1 MRNVRSWIAIVV
13 AVIGLTVSTQA
24 TAAPFSYY
32 DMVSKMTNIESRN
45 TFAKSMMKSYSNG
58 LKTLKPLA
66 EKYGHYSWAAGLL
79 ETVNHYESE
88 IQKFAEL
95 IGESLDV
102 KATVINTTYKYNQHE
117 VVTETPEVVSR
128 ASAEDEV
135 TEDYTVNVYEDV
147 VITYTKTV
155 TTKTYKGTFTT
166 QHWSDGANTTEV
178 TTELV
183 STVAEDVVRTE
194 TERKFVR
201 TYELER
207 PVEVVEVV
215 EEEPVVVEVVEE
227 EPVVVVEE
235 VVVVDVVDEPVIV
248 VSDGM
253 GIKTEGVLTAEE
265 YLAMSDVSL
274 GATQTYI
281 DAVHNVND
289 GVGIDYITRKNGMYN
304 YGTNLEAIGAPQ
316 AWAKGWTGKGSVLA
330 ILDTGIDLDHPEFA
344 DKIIDSE
351 CFIDMCTDQRLI
363 DKGTNETIDDKNKY
377 SHGTHVAGIA
387 AANLDGEG
395 TTGVAPDAKLLIGKV
410 AWDNGYYQFNA
421 LGKGIEWAVNNGADA
436 INVSGNYNVDLTY
449 KRSIQSAG
457 DGVFYSTDSRYD
469 GVYALEGYSGLAVDD
484 DFMLPQLTDA
494 MSGNEA
500 VLVFAAGN
508 QRMDVPT
515 YPAHYAVAENED
527 GELLLGGKAI
537 VVGSWNL
544 KSGSMSSSS
553 NRAGTMC
560 YGTNGECV
568 SDRRI
573 SDYYILAPGDKVAS
587 TSADGEYRTLGG
599 TSMAAPAVTGAVGIV
614 HQMWPYMK
622 GENIVKLLLN
632 TADKDIW
639 GYDVNTHGQGLL
651 DLDEA
656 TNPQGVVGIPTSG
669 RIDGAR
675 SSLNSGAFALSGG
688 VHISSI
694 SSTMVVDDYDRNFYV
709 DGNDMIAT
717 ADTRSADPTQAADMG
732 FAPDYY
738 FGYGAGTV
746 IPMEAGA
753 LNINEDSVAIAT
765 TVDKFMFGAVTEG
778 NSFLGNVADN
788 PLMDVN
794 GATTFYAGYNLD
806 KALTDD
812 VTLFGNAMFGIT
824 KVNVGDS
831 MMTSASSLLSNS
843 ATLGIKRNVSN
854 GDFGFV
860 ASVPVAITQG
870 SATFNTAST
879 VSSTGDVDYLTSSS
893 DLSATQ
899 REVDLGV
906 FRNFQVT
913 DNMFVKAHAEARLN
927 YAGTNETVTT
937 AGLNLTWS
945 F

>member
-1 MRNVRSWIAIVV
+1 MRNVRSWIAIAV
-13 AVIGLTVSTQA
+13 AVIGISATAPA

-32 DMVSKMTNIESRN
+32 DMVSNIANVESRDN
-45 TFAKSMMKSYSNG
+45 FAKSMIRSYESG
-58 LKTLKPLA
+58 LKSLKPLA
-66 EKYGHYSWAAGLL
+66 EKYGHYSWAAGLV
-79 ETVNHYESE
+79 ETVNFYENE
-88 IQKFAEL
+88 IEKFTIL
-95 IGESLDV
+95 IGGALEQAV
-102 KATVINTTYKYNQHE
+102 TETHKTYKYTNYDQVE
-117 VVTETPEVVSR
+117 ESPEVATRS
-128 ASAEDEV
+128 STQDEV

-155 TTKTYKGTFTT
+155 TTKSYKGTYTT
-166 QHWSDGANTTEV
+166 THFSDDTSLTKV
-178 TTELV
+178 TTDLV
-183 STVAEDVVRTE
+183 STNVEEVTRTE
-194 TERKFVR
+194 TERNFVS

-215 EEEPVVVEVVEE
+215 EEPVVVE
-227 EPVVVVEE
+227 EE
-235 VVVVDVVDEPVIV
+235 VVVVDVVNEPVNV
-248 VSDGM
+248 VNDGI
-253 GIKTEGVLTAEE
+253 GIKTENVLTVEE
-265 YLAMSDVSL
+265 YLAMDDVSL
-274 GATQTYI
+274 GGTQTYI
-281 DAVHNVND
+281 DAVHSMNSRINV
-289 GVGIDYITRKNGMYN
+289 DYITRESGLYNNGN
-304 YGTNLEAIGAPQ
+304 NLESINAPE
-316 AWAKGWTGKGSVLA
+316 AWAKGWTGEGSVLA

-344 DKIIDSE
+344 DKIIASKWLTSICAD
-351 CFIDMCTDQRLI
+351 
-363 DKGTNETIDDKNKY
+363 GNETIDDKNKY

-387 AANLDGEG
+387 AANLDGVG
-395 TTGVAPDAKLLIGKV
+395 TTGVAPDAKLLIGKT
-410 AWDNGYYQFNA
+410 AWDNGYYEFSA
-421 LGKGIEWAVNNGADA
+421 LGNGIEWAVNNGADA
-436 INVSGNYNVDLTY
+436 INVSGNYNVDTTY

-484 DFMLPQLTDA
+484 NYMLPQLTDA

-500 VLVFAAGN
+500 VIVFAAGN
-508 QRMDVPT
+508 QRLDVPT
-515 YPAHYAVAENED
+515 FPAHYAVAENED

-537 VVGSWNL
+537 VVGSWDL
-544 KSGSMSSSS
+544 KTDKISNSS

-560 YGTNGECV
+560 YGTNGECS
-568 SDRRI
+568 SDTRI
-573 SDYYILAPGDKVAS
+573 SDWYILAPGRYVAS
-587 TSADGEYRTLGG
+587 TSANGEYRTNSG

-622 GENIVKLLLN
+622 GENIVQLLLN
-632 TADKDIW
+632 TADKDLRN
-639 GYDVNTHGQGLL
+639 YDENIHGQGML

-656 TNPQGVVGIPTSG
+656 TSPQGAIGIPTSG
-669 RIDGAR
+669 RIEGAT
-675 SSLNSGAFALSGG
+675 SNLDSGAFALSGG
-688 VHISSI
+688 AYISSI
-694 SSTMVVDDYDRNFYV
+694 SNTMVVDDYDRNFYV
-709 DGNDMIAT
+709 DGNDMIT
-717 ADTRSADPTQAADMG
+717 VADTRSADPTQAADMG

-738 FGYGAGTV
+738 FGYGNGQV
-746 IPMEAGA
+746 IPMEVGA

-806 KALTDD
+806 KALTED

-831 MMTSASSLLSNS
+831 MMTSASNLLSNS

-870 SATFNTAST
+870 SATFTSASS
-879 VSSTGDVDYLTSSS
+879 VSSTGDVDYLTSES

-906 FRNFQVT
+906 FRNFKVT

>member
-88 IQKFAEL
+88 IKKFAEL

-117 VVTETPEVVSR
+117 VVTETPEVASR
-128 ASAEDEV
+128 SSAEDEV
-135 TEDYTVNVYEDV
+135 TEDFTVNVYEDV
-147 VITYTKTV
+147 VVTYTKTI

-183 STVAEDVVRTE
+183 STVSKDVVRTE
-194 TERKFVR
+194 TERNFVR

-207 PVEVVEVV
+207 PVE
-215 EEEPVVVEVVEE
+215 VVEVVEE

-235 VVVVDVVDEPVIV
+235 VVVVDVVDEPVTV

-265 YLAMSDVSL
+265 YLAMEDVSL

-281 DAVHNVND
+281 DAVHNVNSNI
-289 GVGIDYITRKNGMYN
+289 GIDYITRKSGMYN
-304 YGTNLEAIGAPQ
+304 YGQNLEAIGAPE

-344 DKIIDSE
+344 DKIIASE
-351 CFIDMCTDQRLI
+351 CFTGMCAD
-363 DKGTNETIDDKNKY
+363 GYETVDDKNKY

-387 AANLDGEG
+387 AASLDGEG
-395 TTGVAPDAKLLIGKV
+395 TTGVAPDAKLLIGKT

-457 DGVFYSTDSRYD
+457 DGVFYSTDSRYN
-469 GVYALEGYSGLAVDD
+469 GVYAIEGYSHLAVDSD
-484 DFMLPQLTDA
+484 YMLPQITDA

-544 KSGSMSSSS
+544 KSGSMSGSS

-622 GENIVKLLLN
+622 GENIVQLLLN

-669 RIDGAR
+669 RIEGAR
-675 SSLNSGAFALSGG
+675 SSLDSGAFSLSGG

-709 DGNDMIAT
+709 DGNDMIAV

-753 LNINEDSVAIAT
+753 LNINDDSVAIAT

>member
-32 DMVSKMTNIESRN
+32 DMVSNITNIESRN

-58 LKTLKPLA
+58 IKTLKPLA
-66 EKYGHYSWAAGLL
+66 EKYGHYPWAATLV
-79 ETVNHYESE
+79 ETVKFYESE
-88 IQKFAEL
+88 IKKFADL

-102 KATVINTTYKYNQHE
+102 KATVIKTTYKYNQHE

-128 ASAEDEV
+128 SSTEV
-135 TEDYTVNVYEDV
+135 ETTEDYVVSVHEDIT
-147 VITYTKTV
+147 ITYTKTV

-178 TTELV
+178 STELV
-183 STVAEDVVRTE
+183 STVVEDVVRTE
-194 TERKFVR
+194 ADHKFVR

-207 PVEVVEVV
+207 PVE
-215 EEEPVVVEVVEE
+215 VVEVVEE

-274 GATQTYI
+274 SATQTYI
-281 DAVHNVND
+281 DAVHNVNSNIN
-289 GVGIDYITRKNGMYN
+289 VDYITRKSGMYN
-304 YGTNLEAIGAPQ
+304 YGKNLESINAPQ

-330 ILDTGIDLDHPEFA
+330 ILDTGIDLDHSEFA
-344 DKIIDSE
+344 DKIIASE
-351 CFIDMCTDQRLI
+351 CFTGMCKD
-363 DKGTNETIDDKNKY
+363 GYETVEDKNKY

-387 AANLDGEG
+387 AASLDGEG
-395 TTGVAPDAKLLIGKV
+395 TTGVAPDAKLLIGKT
-410 AWDNGYYQFNA
+410 AWDNGYYEFQA

-436 INVSGNYNVDLTY
+436 INVSGNYNIDTTY

-457 DGVFYSTDSRYD
+457 NGVFYSTDSRNN
-469 GVYALEGYSGLAVDD
+469 GAYAIEGYSGLALDD
-484 DFMLPQLTDA
+484 DFMLPQITDA

-500 VLVFAAGN
+500 VVVFAAGN
-508 QRMDVPT
+508 QRLDVPT
-515 YPAHYAVAENED
+515 FPAHYAVAENED

-537 VVGSWNL
+537 VVGSFNIL
-544 KSGSMSSSS
+544 SGKISRAS

-560 YGTNGECV
+560 YGTDGECV

-573 SDYYILAPGDKVAS
+573 SDYYILAPGDKIAS
-587 TSADGEYRTLGG
+587 TSADNEYRILSG

-622 GENIVKLLLN
+622 GENIVQLLLN
-632 TADKDIW
+632 TADKDLLD
-639 GYDVNTHGQGLL
+639 YNVNTHGQGLL

-669 RIDGAR
+669 RIEGAR
-675 SSLNSGAFALSGG
+675 SSLDSGAFSLSGG

-709 DGNDMIAT
+709 DGNDMIAV

-746 IPMEAGA
+746 IPMETGA

-765 TVDKFMFGAVTEG
+765 TVDQFMFGAVTEG

-806 KALTDD
+806 KALTED
-812 VTLFGNAMFGIT
+812 VTLFGNAMFGVT
-824 KVNVGDS
+824 RVNVGDS
-831 MMTSASSLLSNS
+831 MMTSASDLLSNS

-860 ASVPVAITQG
+860 ASVPVAITNG
-870 SATFNTAST
+870 TATFNTAST
-879 VSSTGDVDYLTSSS
+879 VSATGELDYLTSES
-893 DLSATQ
+893 DLSATK

-906 FRNFQVT
+906 FRNFTVT
-913 DNMFVKAHAEARLN
+913 DNVFVKAHAEARLN

>member
-24 TAAPFSYY
+24 IAAPFSYY
-32 DMVSKMTNIESRN
+32 DMVSNITNVEARN

-66 EKYGHYSWAAGLL
+66 EKYGHYSWAATLV
-79 ETVNHYESE
+79 ETVTFYENE

-128 ASAEDEV
+128 SSTEDEV
-135 TEDYTVNVYEDV
+135 TEDFTVNVYEDV

-155 TTKTYKGTFTT
+155 TTKIYKGTFTT

-178 TTELV
+178 STELV
-183 STVAEDVVRTE
+183 STVSEDVARTE

-207 PVEVVEVV
+207 P
-215 EEEPVVVEVVEE
+215 VEVVEE

-235 VVVVDVVDEPVIV
+235 VVVVDVVDEPVNV
-248 VSDGM
+248 VNDGM

-281 DAVHNVND
+281 DAVHNVNSN
-289 GVGIDYITRKNGMYN
+289 VGIDYITRKSGMYN
-304 YGTNLEAIGAPQ
+304 YGQNLEVIGAPE

-344 DKIIDSE
+344 DKIIATE
-351 CFIDMCTDQRLI
+351 CFTGMCAD
-363 DKGTNETIDDKNKY
+363 GYETIDDKNKY

-387 AANLDGEG
+387 AANLDGVG
-395 TTGVAPDAKLLIGKV
+395 TTGVAPDAKLLIGKT
-410 AWDNGYYQFNA
+410 AWDNGFYEFQA

-449 KRSIQSAG
+449 KRSIESAG
-457 DGVFYSTDSRYD
+457 DGVFYSTDSRYN
-469 GVYALEGYSGLAVDD
+469 GVYAIEGYSSLAVDSD
-484 DFMLPQLTDA
+484 YMLPQITDA

-500 VLVFAAGN
+500 VVVFASGN
-508 QRMDVPT
+508 QRLDVPT

-560 YGTNGECV
+560 YGENGACA

-573 SDYYILAPGDKVAS
+573 SDFYILAPGDKVAS
-587 TSADGEYRTLGG
+587 TSADGEYRTLSG
-599 TSMAAPAVTGAVGIV
+599 TSMAAPAVTGAVGVV

-669 RIDGAR
+669 RIEGAR

-688 VHISSI
+688 AHISSI

-709 DGNDMIAT
+709 DGNDMIAV

-746 IPMEAGA
+746 VPMEAGA
-753 LNINEDSVAIAT
+753 LNINDDSVAIAT

-788 PLMDVN
+788 PLMDIN

-806 KALTDD
+806 VAMTQD

-831 MMTSASSLLSNS
+831 MMTSASNLLSNS

>member
-32 DMVSKMTNIESRN
+32 DMVSNITNIESRN

-66 EKYGHYSWAAGLL
+66 EKYGHYSWAASLV
-79 ETVNHYESE
+79 ETVNFYENE
-88 IQKFAEL
+88 IKKFSDL

-102 KATVINTTYKYNQHE
+102 KATVINTTYKYNQHQT
-117 VVTETPEVVSR
+117 VTETPEVASR
-128 ASAEDEV
+128 SSTEDEV
-135 TEDYTVNVYEDV
+135 TEDFTVNVYEDV

-178 TTELV
+178 STELV
-183 STVAEDVVRTE
+183 STDVETVARTE
-194 TERKFVR
+194 TERNFVR

-215 EEEPVVVEVVEE
+215 E

-235 VVVVDVVDEPVIV
+235 VVVVDVVDEPVNV
-248 VSDGM
+248 VNDGM

-281 DAVHNVND
+281 DAVHNVNSN
-289 GVGIDYITRKNGMYN
+289 VGIDYITRKSGMYN
-304 YGTNLEAIGAPQ
+304 YGQNLEVIGAPE

-344 DKIIDSE
+344 DKIIATE
-351 CFIDMCTDQRLI
+351 CFTGMCAD
-363 DKGTNETIDDKNKY
+363 GYETIDDKNKY

-387 AANLDGEG
+387 AANLDGVG
-395 TTGVAPDAKLLIGKV
+395 TTGVAPDAKLLIGKT
-410 AWDNGYYQFNA
+410 AWDNGFYEFQA

-449 KRSIQSAG
+449 KRSIESAG
-457 DGVFYSTDSRYD
+457 DGVFYSTDSRYN
-469 GVYALEGYSGLAVDD
+469 GVYAIEGYSRLAVDSD
-484 DFMLPQLTDA
+484 YMLPQITDA

-500 VLVFAAGN
+500 VVVFASGN
-508 QRMDVPT
+508 QRLDVPT

-560 YGTNGECV
+560 YGENGACA

-573 SDYYILAPGDKVAS
+573 SDFYILAPGDKVAS
-587 TSADGEYRTLGG
+587 TSADGEYRTLSG
-599 TSMAAPAVTGAVGIV
+599 TSMAAPAVTGAVGVV

-622 GENIVKLLLN
+622 GENIVQLLLN

-675 SSLNSGAFALSGG
+675 SSLDSGAFALSGG

-746 IPMEAGA
+746 VPMEAGA
-753 LNINEDSVAIAT
+753 LNINDDSVAIAT

-806 KALTDD
+806 VAMTQD

-831 MMTSASSLLSNS
+831 MMTSASNLLSNS

-937 AGLNLTWS
+937 AGINLTWS

>member
-88 IQKFAEL
+88 IKKFAEL

-117 VVTETPEVVSR
+117 VVTETPEVASR
-128 ASAEDEV
+128 SSAEDEV
-135 TEDYTVNVYEDV
+135 TEDFTVNVYEDV
-147 VITYTKTV
+147 VVTYTKTI

-183 STVAEDVVRTE
+183 STVSKDVVRTE
-194 TERKFVR
+194 TERNFVR

-207 PVEVVEVV
+207 PVE
-215 EEEPVVVEVVEE
+215 VVEVVEE

-235 VVVVDVVDEPVIV
+235 VVVVDVVDEPVTV

-265 YLAMSDVSL
+265 YLAMEDVSL

-281 DAVHNVND
+281 DAVHNVNSNI
-289 GVGIDYITRKNGMYN
+289 GIDYITRKSGMYN
-304 YGTNLEAIGAPQ
+304 YGQNLEAIGAPE

-344 DKIIDSE
+344 DKIIASE
-351 CFIDMCTDQRLI
+351 CFTGMCAD
-363 DKGTNETIDDKNKY
+363 GYETVDDKNKY

-387 AANLDGEG
+387 AASLDGEG
-395 TTGVAPDAKLLIGKV
+395 TTGVAPDAKLLIGKT

-457 DGVFYSTDSRYD
+457 DGVFYSTDSRYN
-469 GVYALEGYSGLAVDD
+469 GVYAIEGYSHLAVDSD
-484 DFMLPQLTDA
+484 YMLPQITDA

-544 KSGSMSSSS
+544 KSGSMSGSS

-622 GENIVKLLLN
+622 GENIVQLLLN

-669 RIDGAR
+669 RIEGAR
-675 SSLNSGAFALSGG
+675 SSLDSGAFSLSGG

-709 DGNDMIAT
+709 DGNDMIAV

-765 TVDKFMFGAVTEG
+765 TVDQFMFGAVTEG

-806 KALTDD
+806 KALTED
-812 VTLFGNAMFGIT
+812 VTLFGNAMFGVT

-831 MMTSASSLLSNS
+831 MMTSASNLLSNS

-860 ASVPVAITQG
+860 ASVPVAITNG
-870 SATFNTAST
+870 TATFNTAST
-879 VSSTGDVDYLTSSS
+879 VSSTGELDYLTSSS
-893 DLSATQ
+893 DLSATK

-937 AGLNLTWS
+937 AGINLTWS

>member
-32 DMVSKMTNIESRN
+32 DMVSNITNIESRN

-66 EKYGHYSWAAGLL
+66 EKYGHYSWAASLV
-79 ETVNHYESE
+79 ETVNFYENE
-88 IQKFAEL
+88 IKKFSDL
-95 IGESLDV
+95 IGQSLDV
-102 KATVINTTYKYNQHE
+102 KATVINTTYKYNQHQT
-117 VVTETPEVVSR
+117 VTETPEVASR
-128 ASAEDEV
+128 SSTEDEV
-135 TEDYTVNVYEDV
+135 TEDFTVNVYEDV

-178 TTELV
+178 STELV
-183 STVAEDVVRTE
+183 STDVETVARTE
-194 TERKFVR
+194 TERNFVR
-201 TYELER
+201 TYEFER

-215 EEEPVVVEVVEE
+215 E

-235 VVVVDVVDEPVIV
+235 VVVVDVVDEPVNV
-248 VSDGM
+248 VNDGM

-281 DAVHNVND
+281 DAVHNVNSN
-289 GVGIDYITRKNGMYN
+289 VNLDYITRKSGMYN
-304 YGTNLEAIGAPQ
+304 YGQNLEVIGAPE

-344 DKIIDSE
+344 DKIIATE
-351 CFIDMCTDQRLI
+351 CFTGMCAD
-363 DKGTNETIDDKNKY
+363 GYETIDDKNKY

-387 AANLDGEG
+387 AANLDGVG
-395 TTGVAPDAKLLIGKV
+395 TTGVAPDAKLLIGKT
-410 AWDNGYYQFNA
+410 AWDNGFYEFQA

-449 KRSIQSAG
+449 KRSIESAG
-457 DGVFYSTDSRYD
+457 DGVFYSTDSRYN
-469 GVYALEGYSGLAVDD
+469 GVYAIEGYSRLAVDSD
-484 DFMLPQLTDA
+484 YMLPQITDA

-500 VLVFAAGN
+500 VVVFASGN
-508 QRMDVPT
+508 QRLDVPT

-560 YGTNGECV
+560 YGENGACA

-573 SDYYILAPGDKVAS
+573 SDFYILAPGDKVAS
-587 TSADGEYRTLGG
+587 TSADGEYRTLSG
-599 TSMAAPAVTGAVGIV
+599 TSMAAPAVTGAVGVV

-622 GENIVKLLLN
+622 GENIVQLLLN

-675 SSLNSGAFALSGG
+675 SSLDSGAFALSGG

-746 IPMEAGA
+746 VPMEAGA
-753 LNINEDSVAIAT
+753 LNINDDSVAIAT

-788 PLMDVN
+788 PLMDIN

-806 KALTDD
+806 VAMTQD

-831 MMTSASSLLSNS
+831 MMTSASNLLSNS

>member
-1 MRNVRSWIAIVV
+1 MNTVRKAIVTV
-13 AVIGLTVSTQA
+13 IAVISLSFVALPTY
-24 TAAPFSYY
+24 AAPFSYY
-32 DMVSKMTNIESRN
+32 DMVSNITNIESRN

-66 EKYGHYSWAAGLL
+66 EKYSQYSWAATLV
-79 ETVNHYESE
+79 ETVTFYENE
-88 IQKFAEL
+88 IKKFADL

-128 ASAEDEV
+128 SSTEV
-135 TEDYTVNVYEDV
+135 ETTEDYVVSVHEDIT
-147 VITYTKTV
+147 ITYTKTV

-178 TTELV
+178 STELV
-183 STVAEDVVRTE
+183 STVVEDVVRTE
-194 TERKFVR
+194 ADHKFVR

-207 PVEVVEVV
+207 PVE
-215 EEEPVVVEVVEE
+215 VVEVVEE

-274 GATQTYI
+274 SATQTYI
-281 DAVHNVND
+281 DAVHNVNSNIN
-289 GVGIDYITRKNGMYN
+289 VDYITRKSGMYN
-304 YGTNLEAIGAPQ
+304 YGKNLESINAPQ
-316 AWAKGWTGKGSVLA
+316 AWAKGWTGEGSVLA
-330 ILDTGIDLDHPEFA
+330 ILDTGIDLDHSEFA
-344 DKIIDSE
+344 DKIIASE
-351 CFIDMCTDQRLI
+351 CFTGMCKD
-363 DKGTNETIDDKNKY
+363 GYETVEDKNKY

-387 AANLDGEG
+387 AASLDGEG
-395 TTGVAPDAKLLIGKV
+395 TTGVAPDAKLLIGKT
-410 AWDNGYYQFNA
+410 AWDNGYYEFQA

-436 INVSGNYNVDLTY
+436 INVSGNYNIDTTY

-457 DGVFYSTDSRYD
+457 NGIFYSTDSRNN
-469 GVYALEGYSGLAVDD
+469 GAYAIEGYSGLALDD
-484 DFMLPQLTDA
+484 DFMLPQITDA

-500 VLVFAAGN
+500 VVVFAAGN
-508 QRMDVPT
+508 QRLDVPT
-515 YPAHYAVAENED
+515 FPAHYAVAENED

-537 VVGSWNL
+537 VVGSFNIL
-544 KSGSMSSSS
+544 SGKISRAS

-560 YGTNGECV
+560 YGTDGECV

-573 SDYYILAPGDKVAS
+573 SDYYILAPGDKIAS
-587 TSADGEYRTLGG
+587 TSADNEYRILSG

-622 GENIVKLLLN
+622 GENIVQLLLN
-632 TADKDIW
+632 TADKDLLD
-639 GYDVNTHGQGLL
+639 YNVNTHGQGLL

-669 RIDGAR
+669 RIEGAR
-675 SSLNSGAFALSGG
+675 SSLDSGAFSLSGG

-709 DGNDMIAT
+709 DGNDMIAV

-746 IPMEAGA
+746 IPMETGA

-765 TVDKFMFGAVTEG
+765 TVDQFMFGAVTEG

-806 KALTDD
+806 KALTED
-812 VTLFGNAMFGIT
+812 VTLFGNAMFGVT
-824 KVNVGDS
+824 RVNVGDS
-831 MMTSASSLLSNS
+831 MMTSASDLLSNS

-860 ASVPVAITQG
+860 ASVPVAITNG
-870 SATFNTAST
+870 TATFNTAST
-879 VSSTGDVDYLTSSS
+879 VSATGELDYLTSES
-893 DLSATQ
+893 DLSATK

-906 FRNFQVT
+906 FRNFTVT
-913 DNMFVKAHAEARLN
+913 DNVFVKAHAEARLN

>member
-32 DMVSKMTNIESRN
+32 DMVSNITNIESRN

-58 LKTLKPLA
+58 IKTLKPLA
-66 EKYGHYSWAAGLL
+66 EKYGHYPWAATLV
-79 ETVNHYESE
+79 ETVKFYESE
-88 IQKFAEL
+88 IKKFADL

-102 KATVINTTYKYNQHE
+102 KATVIKTTYKYNQHE

-128 ASAEDEV
+128 SSTEV
-135 TEDYTVNVYEDV
+135 ETTEDYVVSVHEDIT
-147 VITYTKTV
+147 ITYTKTV

-178 TTELV
+178 STELV
-183 STVAEDVVRTE
+183 STVVEDVVRTE
-194 TERKFVR
+194 ADHKFVR

-207 PVEVVEVV
+207 PVE
-215 EEEPVVVEVVEE
+215 VVEVVEE

-274 GATQTYI
+274 SATQTYI
-281 DAVHNVND
+281 DAVHNVNSNIN
-289 GVGIDYITRKNGMYN
+289 VDYITRKSGMYN
-304 YGTNLEAIGAPQ
+304 YGKNLESINAPQ
-316 AWAKGWTGKGSVLA
+316 AWAKGWTGEGSVLA
-330 ILDTGIDLDHPEFA
+330 ILDTGIDLDHSEFA
-344 DKIIDSE
+344 DKIIASE
-351 CFIDMCTDQRLI
+351 CFTGMCKD
-363 DKGTNETIDDKNKY
+363 GYETVEDKNKY

-387 AANLDGEG
+387 AASLDGEG
-395 TTGVAPDAKLLIGKV
+395 TTGVAPDAKLLIGKT
-410 AWDNGYYQFNA
+410 AWDNGYYEFQA

-436 INVSGNYNVDLTY
+436 INVSGNYNIDTTY

-457 DGVFYSTDSRYD
+457 NGVFYSTDSRNN
-469 GVYALEGYSGLAVDD
+469 GAYAIEGYSGLALDD
-484 DFMLPQLTDA
+484 DFMLPQITDA

-500 VLVFAAGN
+500 VVVFAAGN
-508 QRMDVPT
+508 QRLDVPT
-515 YPAHYAVAENED
+515 FPAHYAVAENED

-537 VVGSWNL
+537 VVGSFNIL
-544 KSGSMSSSS
+544 SGKISRAS

-560 YGTNGECV
+560 YGTDGECV

-573 SDYYILAPGDKVAS
+573 SDYYILAPGDKIAS
-587 TSADGEYRTLGG
+587 TSADNEYRILSG

-622 GENIVKLLLN
+622 GENIVQLLLN
-632 TADKDIW
+632 TADKDLLD
-639 GYDVNTHGQGLL
+639 YNVNTHGQGLL

-669 RIDGAR
+669 RIEGAR
-675 SSLNSGAFALSGG
+675 SSLDSGAFSLSGG

-709 DGNDMIAT
+709 DGNDMIAV

-765 TVDKFMFGAVTEG
+765 TVDQFMFGAVTEG

-806 KALTDD
+806 KALTED
-812 VTLFGNAMFGIT
+812 VTLFGNAMFGVT
-824 KVNVGDS
+824 RVNVGDS
-831 MMTSASSLLSNS
+831 MMTSASDLLSNS

-860 ASVPVAITQG
+860 ASVPVAITNG
-870 SATFNTAST
+870 TATFNTAST
-879 VSSTGDVDYLTSSS
+879 VSATGELDYLTSES
-893 DLSATQ
+893 DLSATK

-906 FRNFQVT
+906 FRNFTVT
-913 DNMFVKAHAEARLN
+913 DNVFVKAHAEARLN

>member
-32 DMVSKMTNIESRN
+32 DMVSNITNIESRN

-58 LKTLKPLA
+58 IKTLKPLA
-66 EKYGHYSWAAGLL
+66 EKYGHYPWAATLV
-79 ETVNHYESE
+79 ETVKFYESE
-88 IQKFAEL
+88 IKKFADL

-102 KATVINTTYKYNQHE
+102 KATVIKTTYKYNQHE

-128 ASAEDEV
+128 SSTEV
-135 TEDYTVNVYEDV
+135 ETTEDYVVSVHEDIT
-147 VITYTKTV
+147 ITYTKTV

-178 TTELV
+178 STELV
-183 STVAEDVVRTE
+183 STVVEDVVRTE
-194 TERKFVR
+194 ADHKFVR

-207 PVEVVEVV
+207 PVE
-215 EEEPVVVEVVEE
+215 VVEVVEE

-274 GATQTYI
+274 SATQTYI
-281 DAVHNVND
+281 DAVHNVNSNIN
-289 GVGIDYITRKNGMYN
+289 VDYITRKSGMYN
-304 YGTNLEAIGAPQ
+304 YGKNLESINAPQ
-316 AWAKGWTGKGSVLA
+316 AWAKGWTGEGSVLA
-330 ILDTGIDLDHPEFA
+330 ILDTGIDLDHSEFA
-344 DKIIDSE
+344 DKIIASE
-351 CFIDMCTDQRLI
+351 CFTGMCKD
-363 DKGTNETIDDKNKY
+363 GYETVEDKNKY

-387 AANLDGEG
+387 AASLDGEG
-395 TTGVAPDAKLLIGKV
+395 TTGVAPDAKLLIGKT
-410 AWDNGYYQFNA
+410 AWDNGYYEFQA

-436 INVSGNYNVDLTY
+436 INVSGNYNIDTTY

-457 DGVFYSTDSRYD
+457 NGVFYSTDSRNN
-469 GVYALEGYSGLAVDD
+469 GAYAIEGYSGLALDD
-484 DFMLPQLTDA
+484 DFMLPQITDA

-500 VLVFAAGN
+500 VVVFAAGN
-508 QRMDVPT
+508 QRLDVPT
-515 YPAHYAVAENED
+515 FPAHYAVAENED

-537 VVGSWNL
+537 VVGSFNIL
-544 KSGSMSSSS
+544 SGKISRAS

-560 YGTNGECV
+560 YGTDGECV

-573 SDYYILAPGDKVAS
+573 SDYYILAPGDKIAS
-587 TSADGEYRTLGG
+587 TSADNEYRILSG

-622 GENIVKLLLN
+622 GENIVQLLLN
-632 TADKDIW
+632 TADKDLLD
-639 GYDVNTHGQGLL
+639 YNVNTHGQGLL

-669 RIDGAR
+669 RIEGAR
-675 SSLNSGAFALSGG
+675 SSLDSGAFSLSGG

-709 DGNDMIAT
+709 DGNDMIAV

-746 IPMEAGA
+746 IPMETGA

-765 TVDKFMFGAVTEG
+765 TVDQFMFGAVTEG

-806 KALTDD
+806 KALTED
-812 VTLFGNAMFGIT
+812 VTLFGNAMFGVT
-824 KVNVGDS
+824 RVNVGDS
-831 MMTSASSLLSNS
+831 MMTSASDLLSNS

-860 ASVPVAITQG
+860 ASVPVAITNG
-870 SATFNTAST
+870 TATFNTAST
-879 VSSTGDVDYLTSSS
+879 VSATGELDYLTSSS
-893 DLSATQ
+893 DLSATK

-906 FRNFQVT
+906 FRNFTVT
-913 DNMFVKAHAEARLN
+913 DNVFVKAHAEARLN

>member
-32 DMVSKMTNIESRN
+32 DMVSNITNIESRN

-58 LKTLKPLA
+58 IKTLKPLA
-66 EKYGHYSWAAGLL
+66 EKYGHYPWAATLV
-79 ETVNHYESE
+79 ETVKFYESE
-88 IQKFAEL
+88 IKKFADL

-102 KATVINTTYKYNQHE
+102 KATVIKTTYKYNQHE

-128 ASAEDEV
+128 SSTEV
-135 TEDYTVNVYEDV
+135 ETTEDYVVSVHEDIT
-147 VITYTKTV
+147 ITYTKTV

-178 TTELV
+178 STELV
-183 STVAEDVVRTE
+183 STVVEDVVRTE
-194 TERKFVR
+194 ADHKFVR

-207 PVEVVEVV
+207 PVEIVEVV
-215 EEEPVVVEVVEE
+215 E

-274 GATQTYI
+274 SATQTYI
-281 DAVHNVND
+281 DAVHNVNSNIN
-289 GVGIDYITRKNGMYN
+289 VDYITRKSGMYN
-304 YGTNLEAIGAPQ
+304 YGKNLESINAPQ
-316 AWAKGWTGKGSVLA
+316 AWAKGWTGEGSVLA
-330 ILDTGIDLDHPEFA
+330 ILDTGIDLDHSEFA
-344 DKIIDSE
+344 DKIIASE
-351 CFIDMCTDQRLI
+351 CFTGMCKD
-363 DKGTNETIDDKNKY
+363 GYETVEDKNKY

-387 AANLDGEG
+387 AASLDGEG
-395 TTGVAPDAKLLIGKV
+395 TTGVAPDAKLLIGKT
-410 AWDNGYYQFNA
+410 AWDNGYYEFQA

-436 INVSGNYNVDLTY
+436 INVSGNYNIDTTY

-457 DGVFYSTDSRYD
+457 NGVFYSTDSRNN
-469 GVYALEGYSGLAVDD
+469 GAYAIEGYSGLALDD
-484 DFMLPQLTDA
+484 DFMLPQITDA

-500 VLVFAAGN
+500 VVVFAAGN
-508 QRMDVPT
+508 QRLDVPT
-515 YPAHYAVAENED
+515 FPAHYAVAENED

-537 VVGSWNL
+537 VVGSFNIL
-544 KSGSMSSSS
+544 SGKISRAS

-560 YGTNGECV
+560 YGTDGECV

-573 SDYYILAPGDKVAS
+573 SDYYILAPGDKIAS
-587 TSADGEYRTLGG
+587 TSADNEYRILSG

-622 GENIVKLLLN
+622 GENIVQLLLN
-632 TADKDIW
+632 TADKDLLD
-639 GYDVNTHGQGLL
+639 YNVNTHGQGLL

-669 RIDGAR
+669 RIEGAR
-675 SSLNSGAFALSGG
+675 SSLDSGAFALSGG

-709 DGNDMIAT
+709 DGNDMIGV

-746 IPMEAGA
+746 IPMETGA

-765 TVDKFMFGAVTEG
+765 TVDQFMFGAVTEG

-806 KALTDD
+806 KALTED
-812 VTLFGNAMFGIT
+812 VTLFGNAMFGVT

-831 MMTSASSLLSNS
+831 MMTSASNLLSNS

-860 ASVPVAITQG
+860 ASVPVAITNG
-870 SATFNTAST
+870 TATFNTAST
-879 VSSTGDVDYLTSSS
+879 VSSTGELDYLTSSS
-893 DLSATQ
+893 DLSATK

-937 AGLNLTWS
+937 AGINLTWS

>member
-32 DMVSKMTNIESRN
+32 DMVSNITNVEARN

-66 EKYGHYSWAAGLL
+66 EKYGHYSWAASLV
-79 ETVNHYESE
+79 ETVNFYENE
-88 IQKFAEL
+88 IKKFSDL
-95 IGESLDV
+95 IGQSLDV
-102 KATVINTTYKYNQHE
+102 KATVINTTYKYNQHQT
-117 VVTETPEVVSR
+117 VTETPEVASR
-128 ASAEDEV
+128 SSTEDEV
-135 TEDYTVNVYEDV
+135 TEDFTVNVYEDV

-178 TTELV
+178 STELV
-183 STVAEDVVRTE
+183 STDVETVARTE
-194 TERKFVR
+194 TERNFVR

-215 EEEPVVVEVVEE
+215 EEPVVVE
-227 EPVVVVEE
+227 EE
-235 VVVVDVVDEPVIV
+235 VVVVDVVDEPVTV
-248 VSDGM
+248 VNDGM

-265 YLAMSDVSL
+265 YLAMDDVML

-281 DAVHNVND
+281 DAVHNVNSNI
-289 GVGIDYITRKNGMYN
+289 GLDYITRKSGMYR
-304 YGTNLEAIGAPQ
+304 YGQNLEAINAPQ

-344 DKIIDSE
+344 DKIIATE
-351 CFIDMCTDQRLI
+351 CFTGMCAD
-363 DKGTNETIDDKNKY
+363 GYETIDDKNKY

-387 AANLDGEG
+387 AANLDGVG
-395 TTGVAPDAKLLIGKV
+395 TTGVAPDAKLLIGKT
-410 AWDNGYYQFNA
+410 AWDNGFYEFQA

-469 GVYALEGYSGLAVDD
+469 GVYALEGYSHLAVDSD
-484 DFMLPQLTDA
+484 YMLPQITDA

-500 VLVFAAGN
+500 VVVFAAGN

-527 GELLLGGKAI
+527 GELMLGGKAI
-537 VVGSWNL
+537 IVGSWNL

-560 YGTNGECV
+560 YGTNGECS

-573 SDYYILAPGDKVAS
+573 SDFYILAPGDKVAS

-622 GENIVKLLLN
+622 GENIVQLLLN

-669 RIDGAR
+669 RIEGAR
-675 SSLNSGAFALSGG
+675 SSLDSGAFALSGG

-694 SSTMVVDDYDRNFYV
+694 SSTMVVDDYNRNFYV

-746 IPMEAGA
+746 VPMEAGA
-753 LNINEDSVAIAT
+753 LNINDDSVAIAT

-806 KALTDD
+806 VAMTDS
-812 VTLFGNAMFGIT
+812 VSLFGNAMFGIT

-831 MMTSASSLLSNS
+831 MMTSASNLLSNS

>member
-1 MRNVRSWIAIVV
+1 MNTVRKTIVTV
-13 AVIGLTVSTQA
+13 IAVISLSFAALPTY
-24 TAAPFSYY
+24 AAPFSYY
-32 DMVSKMTNIESRN
+32 DMVSNITNIESRN

-66 EKYGHYSWAAGLL
+66 EKYGQYSWAATLV
-79 ETVNHYESE
+79 ETVNFYESE
-88 IQKFAEL
+88 IKKFAEL

-117 VVTETPEVVSR
+117 VVSETPEVVSR
-128 ASAEDEV
+128 SSTEV
-135 TEDYTVNVYEDV
+135 ETTEDYVVSVYEDIT
-147 VITYTKTV
+147 ITYTKTV

-178 TTELV
+178 STELV
-183 STVAEDVVRTE
+183 STVVEDVVRTE
-194 TERKFVR
+194 ADHKFVR

-215 EEEPVVVEVVEE
+215 EEEPVVV
-227 EPVVVVEE
+227 VEE
-235 VVVVDVVDEPVIV
+235 VVVVDVVNEPVIV

-274 GATQTYI
+274 SATQTYI
-281 DAVHNVND
+281 DAVHNVNSNIN
-289 GVGIDYITRKNGMYN
+289 VDYITRKSGMYN
-304 YGTNLEAIGAPQ
+304 YGKNLESINAPQ
-316 AWAKGWTGKGSVLA
+316 AWAKGWTGEGSVLA
-330 ILDTGIDLDHPEFA
+330 ILDTGIDLDHSEFA
-344 DKIIDSE
+344 DKIIASE
-351 CFIDMCTDQRLI
+351 CFTGMCKD
-363 DKGTNETIDDKNKY
+363 GYETVEDKNKY

-387 AANLDGEG
+387 AASLDGEG
-395 TTGVAPDAKLLIGKV
+395 TTGVAPDAKLLIGKT
-410 AWDNGYYQFNA
+410 AWDNGYYEFQA

-436 INVSGNYNVDLTY
+436 INVSGNYNIDTTY

-457 DGVFYSTDSRYD
+457 NGVFYSTDSRNN
-469 GVYALEGYSGLAVDD
+469 GAYAIEGYSGLALDD
-484 DFMLPQLTDA
+484 DFMLPQITDA

-500 VLVFAAGN
+500 VVVFAAGN
-508 QRMDVPT
+508 QRLDVPT
-515 YPAHYAVAENED
+515 FPAHYAVAENED

-537 VVGSWNL
+537 VVGSFNIL
-544 KSGSMSSSS
+544 SGKISRAS

-560 YGTNGECV
+560 YGTDGECV

-573 SDYYILAPGDKVAS
+573 SDYYILAPGDKIAS
-587 TSADGEYRTLGG
+587 TSADNEYRILSG

-622 GENIVKLLLN
+622 GENIVQLLLN
-632 TADKDIW
+632 TADKDLLD
-639 GYDVNTHGQGLL
+639 YNVNTHGQGLL

-669 RIDGAR
+669 RIEGAR
-675 SSLNSGAFALSGG
+675 SSLDSGAFSLSGG

-709 DGNDMIAT
+709 DGNDMIAV

-746 IPMEAGA
+746 IPMETGA

-765 TVDKFMFGAVTEG
+765 TVDQFMFGAVTEG

-806 KALTDD
+806 KALTED
-812 VTLFGNAMFGIT
+812 VTLFGNAMFGVT
-824 KVNVGDS
+824 RVNVGDS
-831 MMTSASSLLSNS
+831 MMTSASDLLSNS

-860 ASVPVAITQG
+860 ASVPVAITNG
-870 SATFNTAST
+870 TATFNTAST
-879 VSSTGDVDYLTSSS
+879 VSATGELDYLTSES
-893 DLSATQ
+893 DLSATK

-906 FRNFQVT
+906 FRNFTVT
-913 DNMFVKAHAEARLN
+913 DNVFVKAHAEARLN

>member
-88 IQKFAEL
+88 IKKFAEL

-117 VVTETPEVVSR
+117 VVTETPEVASR
-128 ASAEDEV
+128 SSAEDEV
-135 TEDYTVNVYEDV
+135 TEDFTVNVYEDV
-147 VITYTKTV
+147 VVTYTKTI

-183 STVAEDVVRTE
+183 STVSKDVVRTE
-194 TERKFVR
+194 TERNFVR

-207 PVEVVEVV
+207 PVE
-215 EEEPVVVEVVEE
+215 VVEVVEE

-235 VVVVDVVDEPVIV
+235 VVVVDVVDEPVTV

-265 YLAMSDVSL
+265 YLAMEDVSL

-281 DAVHNVND
+281 DAVHNVNSNI
-289 GVGIDYITRKNGMYN
+289 GIDYITRKSGMYN
-304 YGTNLEAIGAPQ
+304 YGQNLEAIGAPE

-344 DKIIDSE
+344 DKIIASE
-351 CFIDMCTDQRLI
+351 CFTGMCAD
-363 DKGTNETIDDKNKY
+363 GYETVDDKNKY

-387 AANLDGEG
+387 AASLDGEG
-395 TTGVAPDAKLLIGKV
+395 TTGVAPDAKLLIGKT

-457 DGVFYSTDSRYD
+457 DGVFYSTDSRYN
-469 GVYALEGYSGLAVDD
+469 GVYAIEGYSHLAVDSD
-484 DFMLPQLTDA
+484 YMLPQITDA

-544 KSGSMSSSS
+544 KSGSMSGSS

-622 GENIVKLLLN
+622 GENIVQLLLN

-669 RIDGAR
+669 RIEGAR
-675 SSLNSGAFALSGG
+675 SSLDSGAFSLSGG

-709 DGNDMIAT
+709 DGNDMIAV

-753 LNINEDSVAIAT
+753 LNINDDSVAIAT

-893 DLSATQ
+893 DLSATK

>member
-1 MRNVRSWIAIVV
+1 MRNVRSWIAIAV
-13 AVIGLTVSTQA
+13 AVIGISATAPA

-32 DMVSKMTNIESRN
+32 DMVSNIANVESRN
-45 TFAKSMMKSYSNG
+45 TFAKTMIRSYESG

-66 EKYGHYSWAAGLL
+66 EKYGHYSWAATLV
-79 ETVNHYESE
+79 ETVNFYENE
-88 IQKFAEL
+88 IEKFTVL
-95 IGESLDV
+95 IGGPLEQAV
-102 KATVINTTYKYNQHE
+102 TETHKTYKYTNYDQVE
-117 VVTETPEVVSR
+117 ESPEVATRS
-128 ASAEDEV
+128 STQDEV

-147 VITYTKTV
+147 VISYTKTV
-155 TTKTYKGTFTT
+155 TTKSYKGTYTT
-166 QHWSDGANTTEV
+166 THFSDDTSLTKV
-178 TTELV
+178 TTDLV
-183 STVAEDVVRTE
+183 STNVEEVTRTE
-194 TERKFVR
+194 TERNFVR
-201 TYELER
+201 AYELER
-207 PVEVVEVV
+207 PVEVVEVI
-215 EEEPVVVEVVEE
+215 EEEPVVVE
-227 EPVVVVEE
+227 EE
-235 VVVVDVVDEPVIV
+235 VVVVDVVNEPVNV
-248 VSDGM
+248 VNDGM
-253 GIKTEGVLTAEE
+253 GIKTENTFTAEE
-265 YLAMSDVSL
+265 YLAMNDVSL
-274 GATQTYI
+274 GGTQTYI
-281 DAVHNVND
+281 DAVHNMNSRINV
-289 GVGIDYITRKNGMYN
+289 DYITRESGLYNNGN
-304 YGTNLEAIGAPQ
+304 TLESINAPE

-344 DKIIDSE
+344 DKIIDSK
-351 CFIDMCTDQRLI
+351 CFTSICAD
-363 DKGTNETIDDKNKY
+363 GYETIDDKNKY

-387 AANLDGEG
+387 AANLDGVG
-395 TTGVAPDAKLLIGKV
+395 TTGVAPDAKLLIGKT
-410 AWDNGYYQFNA
+410 AWDNGYYEFNA

-436 INVSGNYNVDLTY
+436 INVSGNYNVDITY
-449 KRSIQSAG
+449 KKSIQSAG

-469 GVYALEGYSGLAVDD
+469 GVYALEGYSGLAVDSD
-484 DFMLPQLTDA
+484 YMLPQITDA

-500 VLVFAAGN
+500 VIVFAAGN

-515 YPAHYAVAENED
+515 YPAHYAIAENED
-527 GELLLGGKAI
+527 GELMLGGKAI
-537 VVGSWNL
+537 IVGSWDL
-544 KSGSMSSSS
+544 KTDKISNSS

-560 YGTNGECV
+560 YGTNGECS
-568 SDRRI
+568 SDTRI
-573 SDYYILAPGDKVAS
+573 SDWYILAPGRYVAS
-587 TSADGEYRTLGG
+587 TSANGEYRTNSG

-622 GENIVKLLLN
+622 GENIVQLLLN
-632 TADKDIW
+632 TADKDLT
-639 GYDVNTHGQGLL
+639 GYDENIHGQGML

-656 TNPQGVVGIPTSG
+656 TSPQGVIGIPTSG
-669 RIDGAR
+669 RIEGAK

-688 VHISSI
+688 AHISSI
-694 SSTMVVDDYDRNFYV
+694 SNTMVVDDYDRNFYV
-709 DGNDMIAT
+709 DGNDMIAV

-806 KALTDD
+806 KALTED

-831 MMTSASSLLSNS
+831 MMTSASNLLSNS

-870 SATFNTAST
+870 SATFTSASS
-879 VSSTGDVDYLTSSS
+879 VSSTGDVDYLTSES

>member
-32 DMVSKMTNIESRN
+32 DMVSNITNIESRN

-58 LKTLKPLA
+58 IKTLKPLA
-66 EKYGHYSWAAGLL
+66 EKYGHYPWAATLV
-79 ETVNHYESE
+79 ETVKFYESE
-88 IQKFAEL
+88 IKKFADL

-102 KATVINTTYKYNQHE
+102 KATVIKTTYKYNQHE

-128 ASAEDEV
+128 SSTEV
-135 TEDYTVNVYEDV
+135 ETTEDYVVSVHEDIT
-147 VITYTKTV
+147 ITYTKTV

-178 TTELV
+178 STELV
-183 STVAEDVVRTE
+183 STVVEDVVRTE
-194 TERKFVR
+194 ADHKFVR

-207 PVEVVEVV
+207 PVE
-215 EEEPVVVEVVEE
+215 VVEVVEE

-253 GIKTEGVLTAEE
+253 GIKTEGVLTVEE
-265 YLAMSDVSL
+265 YLAMEDVSL

-281 DAVHNVND
+281 DAVHNVNSN
-289 GVGIDYITRKNGMYN
+289 VGIDYITRESGMYR
-304 YGTNLEAIGAPQ
+304 YGNNLEAIGAPE

-344 DKIIDSE
+344 DKIIASE
-351 CFIDMCTDQRLI
+351 CFT
-363 DKGTNETIDDKNKY
+363 GTCADGYETIDDKNKY

-387 AANLDGEG
+387 AANLDGAG
-395 TTGVAPDAKLLIGKV
+395 TTGVAPDAKLLIGKT
-410 AWDNGYYQFNA
+410 AWDNGFYEFQA

-457 DGVFYSTDSRYD
+457 DGVFYSTDSRFN
-469 GVYALEGYSGLAVDD
+469 GVYAIEGYSHLAVDSD
-484 DFMLPQLTDA
+484 YMLPQITDA

-500 VLVFAAGN
+500 VIVFASGN

-560 YGTNGECV
+560 YGTNGECT

-587 TSADGEYRTLGG
+587 TSADGEYRTLSG
-599 TSMAAPAVTGAVGIV
+599 TSMAAPAVTGAVGVV

-622 GENIVKLLLN
+622 GENIVQLLLN

-669 RIDGAR
+669 RIEGAR
-675 SSLNSGAFALSGG
+675 SSLDSGAFALSGG

-765 TVDKFMFGAVTEG
+765 TVDQFMFGAVTEG

-806 KALTDD
+806 KALTED
-812 VTLFGNAMFGIT
+812 VTLFGNAMFGVT
-824 KVNVGDS
+824 RVNVGDS
-831 MMTSASSLLSNS
+831 MMTSASDLLSNS

-860 ASVPVAITQG
+860 ASVPVAITNG
-870 SATFNTAST
+870 TATFNTAST
-879 VSSTGDVDYLTSSS
+879 VSATGELDYLTSES
-893 DLSATQ
+893 DLSATK

-906 FRNFQVT
+906 FRNFTVT
-913 DNMFVKAHAEARLN
+913 DNVFVKAHAEARLN

>member
-1 MRNVRSWIAIVV
+1 MRNVRSWIAIAV
-13 AVIGLTVSTQA
+13 AVIGISATAPA

-32 DMVSKMTNIESRN
+32 DMVSNIANVESRDN
-45 TFAKSMMKSYSNG
+45 FAKSMIRSYESG
-58 LKTLKPLA
+58 LKSLKPLA
-66 EKYGHYSWAAGLL
+66 EKYGHYSWAAGLV
-79 ETVNHYESE
+79 ETVNFYENE
-88 IQKFAEL
+88 IEKFTIL
-95 IGESLDV
+95 IGGALEQAV
-102 KATVINTTYKYNQHE
+102 TETHKTYKYTNYDQVE
-117 VVTETPEVVSR
+117 ESPEVATRS
-128 ASAEDEV
+128 STQDEV

-155 TTKTYKGTFTT
+155 TTKSYKGTYTT
-166 QHWSDGANTTEV
+166 THFSDDTSLTKV
-178 TTELV
+178 TTDLV
-183 STVAEDVVRTE
+183 STNVEEVTRTE
-194 TERKFVR
+194 TERNFVS

-215 EEEPVVVEVVEE
+215 EEPVVVE
-227 EPVVVVEE
+227 EE
-235 VVVVDVVDEPVIV
+235 VVVVDVVNEPVNV
-248 VSDGM
+248 VNDGI
-253 GIKTEGVLTAEE
+253 GIKTENVLTVEE
-265 YLAMSDVSL
+265 YLAMDDVSL
-274 GATQTYI
+274 GGTQTYI
-281 DAVHNVND
+281 DAVHSMNSRINV
-289 GVGIDYITRKNGMYN
+289 DYITRESGLYNNGN
-304 YGTNLEAIGAPQ
+304 NLESINAPE
-316 AWAKGWTGKGSVLA
+316 AWAKGWTGEGSVLA

-344 DKIIDSE
+344 DKIIASKCLTSICAD
-351 CFIDMCTDQRLI
+351 
-363 DKGTNETIDDKNKY
+363 GNETIDDKNKY

-387 AANLDGEG
+387 AANLDGVG
-395 TTGVAPDAKLLIGKV
+395 TTGVAPDAKLLIGKT
-410 AWDNGYYQFNA
+410 AWDNGYYEFSA
-421 LGKGIEWAVNNGADA
+421 LGNGIEWAVNNGADA
-436 INVSGNYNVDLTY
+436 INVSGNYNVDTTY

-484 DFMLPQLTDA
+484 NYMLPQLTDA

-500 VLVFAAGN
+500 VIVFAAGN
-508 QRMDVPT
+508 QRLDVPT
-515 YPAHYAVAENED
+515 FPAHYAVAENED

-537 VVGSWNL
+537 VVGSWDL
-544 KSGSMSSSS
+544 KTDKISNSS

-560 YGTNGECV
+560 YGTNGECS
-568 SDRRI
+568 SDTRI
-573 SDYYILAPGDKVAS
+573 SDWYILAPGRYVAS
-587 TSADGEYRTLGG
+587 TSANGEYRTNSG

-622 GENIVKLLLN
+622 GENIVQLLLN
-632 TADKDIW
+632 TADKDLRN
-639 GYDVNTHGQGLL
+639 YDENIHGQGML

-656 TNPQGVVGIPTSG
+656 TSPQGAIGIPTSG
-669 RIDGAR
+669 RIEGAT
-675 SSLNSGAFALSGG
+675 SNLDSGAFALSGG
-688 VHISSI
+688 AYISSI
-694 SSTMVVDDYDRNFYV
+694 SNTMVVDDYDRNFYV
-709 DGNDMIAT
+709 DGNDMIT
-717 ADTRSADPTQAADMG
+717 VADTRSADPTQAADMG

-738 FGYGAGTV
+738 FGYGNGQV
-746 IPMEAGA
+746 IPMEVGA

-806 KALTDD
+806 KALTED

-831 MMTSASSLLSNS
+831 MMTSASNLLSNS

-870 SATFNTAST
+870 SATFTSASS
-879 VSSTGDVDYLTSSS
+879 VSSTGDVDYLTSES

-906 FRNFQVT
+906 FRNFKVT

>member
-1 MRNVRSWIAIVV
+1 MKNVRSWIAIAV
-13 AVIGLTVSTQA
+13 AVIGISVTAPA

-32 DMVSKMTNIESRN
+32 DMVSNIANVDARN

-66 EKYGHYSWAAGLL
+66 EKYGHYSWAATLV
-79 ETVNHYESE
+79 ETVNFYESE
-88 IQKFAEL
+88 IKKFSEL

-117 VVTETPEVVSR
+117 VVTETPEVASR
-128 ASAEDEV
+128 SSTQDEV
-135 TEDYTVNVYEDV
+135 TEDFTVSVYEDV

-178 TTELV
+178 STELV
-183 STVAEDVVRTE
+183 STVSEDVVRTE

-201 TYELER
+201 AYELER

-215 EEEPVVVEVVEE
+215 EEEPVVVE
-227 EPVVVVEE
+227 EE
-235 VVVVDVVDEPVIV
+235 VVVVDVVDEPVNV
-248 VSDGM
+248 VNDGM
-253 GIKTEGVLTAEE
+253 GIKTENTFTAEE
-265 YLAMSDVSL
+265 YLAMDDVML

-281 DAVHNVND
+281 DAVLNVNPN
-289 GVGIDYITRKNGMYN
+289 VNLDYITRKSGMYN
-304 YGTNLEAIGAPQ
+304 YGQNLQVIGAPQ

-330 ILDTGIDLDHPEFA
+330 ILDTGIDLDHPEFT
-344 DKIIDSE
+344 DKIIASE
-351 CFIDMCTDQRLI
+351 CFTGMCED
-363 DKGTNETIDDKNKY
+363 GYETIDDKNRY

-395 TTGVAPDAKLLIGKV
+395 TTGVAPDANLLIGKV
-410 AWDNGYYQFNA
+410 AWDNGYYQFSA
-421 LGKGIEWAVNNGADA
+421 LGKGVEWAINNGADA
-436 INVSGNYNVDLTY
+436 INVSGNYNVDITY

-457 DGVFYSTDSRYD
+457 DGVFYSTDSRYN
-469 GVYALEGYSGLAVDD
+469 GVYALEGYSHLAVDD
-484 DFMLPQLTDA
+484 NFMLPQLTDA

-500 VLVFAAGN
+500 VIVFAAGN

-560 YGTNGECV
+560 YGTDGKCA

-573 SDYYILAPGDKVAS
+573 SDYYILAPGDYVAS
-587 TSADGEYRTLGG
+587 TSANGEYRTNSG
-599 TSMAAPAVTGAVGIV
+599 TSMAAPAVTGAVGVV

-669 RIDGAR
+669 RIEGAK
-675 SSLNSGAFALSGG
+675 SNLNSGAFALSGG
-688 VHISSI
+688 AHISSI
-694 SSTMVVDDYDRNFYV
+694 SSTMVVDDYDRNFYI
-709 DGNDMIAT
+709 DGNDMIAV
-717 ADTRSADPTQAADMG
+717 ADTRYADPTQAGAMG

-738 FGYGAGTV
+738 FGYGSGTV
-746 IPMEAGA
+746 VPFEAGA
-753 LNINEDSVAIAT
+753 LNINGDNVAFAT
-765 TVDKFMFGAVTEG
+765 TVDQFMFGALTEG

-806 KALTDD
+806 VAMTDS
-812 VTLFGNAMFGIT
+812 VSLFGNATLGVT
-824 KVNVGDS
+824 KLNVGDS
-831 MMTSASSLLSNS
+831 MMTSASDLLSNS
-843 ATLGIKRNVSN
+843 ATLGIKRNTQN

-860 ASVPVAITQG
+860 ASLPVAITNG
-870 SATFNTAST
+870 SATFTSAST
-879 VSSTGDVDYLTSSS
+879 VSATGDVDYVTSNS

-906 FRNFQVT
+906 FHNFQVT
-913 DNMFVKAHAEARLN
+913 DNVFVKAHAEARLN
-927 YAGTNETVTT
+927 YAGTDETVTT

>member
-32 DMVSKMTNIESRN
+32 DMVSNITNIESRN

-58 LKTLKPLA
+58 IKTLKPLA
-66 EKYGHYSWAAGLL
+66 EKYGHYPWAATLV
-79 ETVNHYESE
+79 ETVKFYESE
-88 IQKFAEL
+88 IKKFADL

-102 KATVINTTYKYNQHE
+102 KATVIKTTYKYNQHE

-128 ASAEDEV
+128 SSTEV
-135 TEDYTVNVYEDV
+135 ETTEDYVVSVHEDIT
-147 VITYTKTV
+147 ITYTKTV

-178 TTELV
+178 STELV
-183 STVAEDVVRTE
+183 STVVEDVVRTE
-194 TERKFVR
+194 ADHKFVR

-207 PVEVVEVV
+207 PVE
-215 EEEPVVVEVVEE
+215 VVEVVEE

-274 GATQTYI
+274 SATQTYI
-281 DAVHNVND
+281 DAVHNVNSNIN
-289 GVGIDYITRKNGMYN
+289 VDYITRKSGMYN
-304 YGTNLEAIGAPQ
+304 YGKNLESINAPQ
-316 AWAKGWTGKGSVLA
+316 AWAKGWTGEGSVLA
-330 ILDTGIDLDHPEFA
+330 ILDTGIDLDHSEFA
-344 DKIIDSE
+344 DKIIATE
-351 CFIDMCTDQRLI
+351 CFTGMCKD
-363 DKGTNETIDDKNKY
+363 GYETVEDKNKY

-387 AANLDGEG
+387 AASLDGEG
-395 TTGVAPDAKLLIGKV
+395 TTGVAPDAKLLIGKT
-410 AWDNGYYQFNA
+410 AWDNGYYEFQA

-436 INVSGNYNVDLTY
+436 INVSGNYNIDTTY

-457 DGVFYSTDSRYD
+457 NGVFYSTDSRNN
-469 GVYALEGYSGLAVDD
+469 GAYAIEGYSGLALDD
-484 DFMLPQLTDA
+484 DFMLPQITDA

-500 VLVFAAGN
+500 VVVFAAGN
-508 QRMDVPT
+508 QRLDVPT
-515 YPAHYAVAENED
+515 FPAHYAVAENED

-537 VVGSWNL
+537 VVGSFNIL
-544 KSGSMSSSS
+544 SGKISRAS

-560 YGTNGECV
+560 YGTDGECV

-573 SDYYILAPGDKVAS
+573 SDYYILAPGDKIAS
-587 TSADGEYRTLGG
+587 TSADNEYRILSG

-622 GENIVKLLLN
+622 GENIVQLLLN
-632 TADKDIW
+632 TADKDLLD
-639 GYDVNTHGQGLL
+639 YNVNTHGQGLL

-669 RIDGAR
+669 RIEGAR
-675 SSLNSGAFALSGG
+675 SSLDSGAFSLSGG

-709 DGNDMIAT
+709 DGNDMIAV

-746 IPMEAGA
+746 IPMETGA

-765 TVDKFMFGAVTEG
+765 TVDQFMFGAVTEG

-812 VTLFGNAMFGIT
+812 VTLFGNAMFGVT
-824 KVNVGDS
+824 RVNVGDS
-831 MMTSASSLLSNS
+831 MMTSASDLLSNS

-860 ASVPVAITQG
+860 ASVPVAITNG
-870 SATFNTAST
+870 TATFNTAST
-879 VSSTGDVDYLTSSS
+879 VSATGELDYLTSES
-893 DLSATQ
+893 DLSATK

-906 FRNFQVT
+906 FRNFTVT
-913 DNMFVKAHAEARLN
+913 DNVFVKAHAEARLN

>member
-32 DMVSKMTNIESRN
+32 DMVSNITNIESRN

-58 LKTLKPLA
+58 IKTLKPLA
-66 EKYGHYSWAAGLL
+66 EKYGHYPWAATLV
-79 ETVNHYESE
+79 ETVKFYESE
-88 IQKFAEL
+88 IKKFADL

-102 KATVINTTYKYNQHE
+102 KATVIKTTYKYNQHE

-128 ASAEDEV
+128 SSTEV
-135 TEDYTVNVYEDV
+135 ETTEDYVVSVHEDIT
-147 VITYTKTV
+147 ITYTKTV

-178 TTELV
+178 STELV
-183 STVAEDVVRTE
+183 STVVEDVVRTE
-194 TERKFVR
+194 ADHKFVR

-207 PVEVVEVV
+207 PVE
-215 EEEPVVVEVVEE
+215 VVEVVEE

-253 GIKTEGVLTAEE
+253 GIKTESVLTAEE
-265 YLAMSDVSL
+265 YLAMDDVML

-281 DAVHNVND
+281 DAVHNVNSN
-289 GVGIDYITRKNGMYN
+289 VGLDYITRKSGMYN
-304 YGTNLEAIGAPQ
+304 YGQNLEAIGAPE

-344 DKIIDSE
+344 DKIIASE
-351 CFIDMCTDQRLI
+351 CFTGMCAD
-363 DKGTNETIDDKNKY
+363 GYETVDDKNKY

-387 AANLDGEG
+387 AASLDGEG
-395 TTGVAPDAKLLIGKV
+395 TTGVAPDAKLLIGKT

-457 DGVFYSTDSRYD
+457 DGVFYSTDSRYN
-469 GVYALEGYSGLAVDD
+469 GVYAIEGYSHLAVDSD
-484 DFMLPQLTDA
+484 YMLPQITDA

-544 KSGSMSSSS
+544 KSGSMSGSS

-573 SDYYILAPGDKVAS
+573 SDYYILAPGDKIAS
-587 TSADGEYRTLGG
+587 TSADNEYRILSG

-622 GENIVKLLLN
+622 GENIVQLLLN
-632 TADKDIW
+632 TADKD
-639 GYDVNTHGQGLL
+639 LL
-651 DLDEA
+651 D
-656 TNPQGVVGIPTSG
+656 
-669 RIDGAR
+669 
-675 SSLNSGAFALSGG
+675 
-688 VHISSI
+688 
-694 SSTMVVDDYDRNFYV
+694 
-709 DGNDMIAT
+709 
-717 ADTRSADPTQAADMG
+717 
-732 FAPDYY
+732 
-738 FGYGAGTV
+738 
-746 IPMEAGA
+746 
-753 LNINEDSVAIAT
+753 
-765 TVDKFMFGAVTEG
+765 
-778 NSFLGNVADN
+778 
-788 PLMDVN
+788 
-794 GATTFYAGYNLD
+794 
-806 KALTDD
+806 
-812 VTLFGNAMFGIT
+812 
-824 KVNVGDS
+824 
-831 MMTSASSLLSNS
+831 
-843 ATLGIKRNVSN
+843 
-854 GDFGFV
+854 
-860 ASVPVAITQG
+860 
-870 SATFNTAST
+870 
-879 VSSTGDVDYLTSSS
+879 
-893 DLSATQ
+893 
-899 REVDLGV
+899 
-906 FRNFQVT
+906 
-913 DNMFVKAHAEARLN
+913 
-927 YAGTNETVTT
+927 
-937 AGLNLTWS
+937 
-945 F
+945 

>member
-88 IQKFAEL
+88 IKKFAEL

-117 VVTETPEVVSR
+117 VVTETPEVASR
-128 ASAEDEV
+128 SSAEDEV
-135 TEDYTVNVYEDV
+135 TEDFTVNVYEDV
-147 VITYTKTV
+147 VVTYTKTI

-183 STVAEDVVRTE
+183 STVSKDVVRTE
-194 TERKFVR
+194 TERNFVR

-207 PVEVVEVV
+207 PVE
-215 EEEPVVVEVVEE
+215 VVEVVEE

-235 VVVVDVVDEPVIV
+235 VVVVDVVDEPVTV

-265 YLAMSDVSL
+265 YLAMEDVSL

-281 DAVHNVND
+281 DAVHNVNSNI
-289 GVGIDYITRKNGMYN
+289 GIDYITRKSGMYN
-304 YGTNLEAIGAPQ
+304 YGQNLEAIGAPE

-344 DKIIDSE
+344 DKIIASE
-351 CFIDMCTDQRLI
+351 CFTGMCAD
-363 DKGTNETIDDKNKY
+363 GYETVDDKNKY

-387 AANLDGEG
+387 AASLDGEG
-395 TTGVAPDAKLLIGKV
+395 TTGVAPDAKLLIGKT

-457 DGVFYSTDSRYD
+457 DGVFYSTDSRYN
-469 GVYALEGYSGLAVDD
+469 GVYAIEGYSHLAVDSD
-484 DFMLPQLTDA
+484 YMLPQITDA

-622 GENIVKLLLN
+622 GENIVQLLLN

-669 RIDGAR
+669 RIEGAR
-675 SSLNSGAFALSGG
+675 SSLDSGAFSLSGG

-709 DGNDMIAT
+709 DGNDMIAV

-753 LNINEDSVAIAT
+753 LNINDDSVAIAT

>member
-1 MRNVRSWIAIVV
+1 MRSWIAIVV

-32 DMVSKMTNIESRN
+32 DMVSNITNIESRN

-66 EKYGHYSWAAGLL
+66 EKYGHYSWAASLV
-79 ETVNHYESE
+79 ETVNFYENE
-88 IQKFAEL
+88 IKKFSDL

-102 KATVINTTYKYNQHE
+102 KATVINTTYKYNQHQT
-117 VVTETPEVVSR
+117 VTETPEVASR
-128 ASAEDEV
+128 SSTEDEV
-135 TEDYTVNVYEDV
+135 TEDFTVNVYEDV

-178 TTELV
+178 STELV
-183 STVAEDVVRTE
+183 STDVETVARTE
-194 TERKFVR
+194 TERNFVR

-207 PVEVVEVV
+207 PVEVV
-215 EEEPVVVEVVEE
+215 E

-235 VVVVDVVDEPVIV
+235 VVVVDVVDEPVNV
-248 VSDGM
+248 VNDGM

-281 DAVHNVND
+281 DAVHNVNSN
-289 GVGIDYITRKNGMYN
+289 VGIDYITRKSGMYN
-304 YGTNLEAIGAPQ
+304 YGQNLEVIGAPE

-344 DKIIDSE
+344 DKIIATE
-351 CFIDMCTDQRLI
+351 CFTGMCAD
-363 DKGTNETIDDKNKY
+363 GYETIDDKNKY

-387 AANLDGEG
+387 AANLDGVG
-395 TTGVAPDAKLLIGKV
+395 TTGVAPDAKLLIGKT
-410 AWDNGYYQFNA
+410 AWDNGFYEFQA

-449 KRSIQSAG
+449 KRSIESAG
-457 DGVFYSTDSRYD
+457 DGVFYSTDSRYN
-469 GVYALEGYSGLAVDD
+469 GVYAIEGYSRLAVDSD
-484 DFMLPQLTDA
+484 YMLPQITDA

-500 VLVFAAGN
+500 VVVFASGN
-508 QRMDVPT
+508 QRLDVPT

-560 YGTNGECV
+560 YGENGACA

-573 SDYYILAPGDKVAS
+573 SDFYILAPGDKVAS
-587 TSADGEYRTLGG
+587 TSADGEYRTLSG
-599 TSMAAPAVTGAVGIV
+599 TSMAAPAVTGAVGVV

-622 GENIVKLLLN
+622 GENIVQLLLN

-675 SSLNSGAFALSGG
+675 SSLDSGAFALSGG

-746 IPMEAGA
+746 VPMEAGA
-753 LNINEDSVAIAT
+753 LNINDDSVAIAA

-788 PLMDVN
+788 PLMDIN
-794 GATTFYAGYNLD
+794 GATTLYAGYNLD
-806 KALTDD
+806 VAMTQD

-831 MMTSASSLLSNS
+831 MMTSASNLLSNS

>member
-1 MRNVRSWIAIVV
+1 MNTVRKAIVTV
-13 AVIGLTVSTQA
+13 IAVISLSFVALPTY
-24 TAAPFSYY
+24 AAPFSYY
-32 DMVSKMTNIESRN
+32 DMVSNITNIESRN

-66 EKYGHYSWAAGLL
+66 EKYSQYSWAATLV
-79 ETVNHYESE
+79 ETVTFYENE
-88 IQKFAEL
+88 IKKFADL
-95 IGESLDV
+95 IGESLDA

-128 ASAEDEV
+128 SSTEV
-135 TEDYTVNVYEDV
+135 ETTEDYVVSVHEDIT
-147 VITYTKTV
+147 ITYTKTV

-178 TTELV
+178 STELV
-183 STVAEDVVRTE
+183 STVVEDVVRTE
-194 TERKFVR
+194 ADHKFVR

-207 PVEVVEVV
+207 PVEI
-215 EEEPVVVEVVEE
+215 VEVVEE

-253 GIKTEGVLTAEE
+253 GIKTEGVLTVEE
-265 YLAMSDVSL
+265 YLAMEDVSL

-281 DAVHNVND
+281 DAVHNVNSN
-289 GVGIDYITRKNGMYN
+289 VGIDYITRESGMYR
-304 YGTNLEAIGAPQ
+304 YGNNLEAIGAPE

-344 DKIIDSE
+344 NKIIASK

-363 DKGTNETIDDKNKY
+363 DKGTNETVDDKNKY

-387 AANLDGEG
+387 AASLDGVG
-395 TTGVAPDAKLLIGKV
+395 TTGVAPDAKLLIGKT

-457 DGVFYSTDSRYD
+457 NGVFYSTDSRYD
-469 GVYALEGYSGLAVDD
+469 GAYALEGYSGLAVDD
-484 DFMLPQLTDA
+484 NYMLPQLTDA

-508 QRMDVPT
+508 QGLDVPT
-515 YPAHYAVAENED
+515 FPAHYAVATSKD

-544 KSGSMSSSS
+544 KSGSMSRRS

-560 YGTNGECV
+560 YGTDGECV
-568 SDRRI
+568 SDARI
-573 SDYYILAPGDKVAS
+573 SDFYILAPGDNVAS
-587 TSADGEYRTLGG
+587 TSVDGEYRTLGG

-622 GENIVKLLLN
+622 GDNIVKLLLN

-675 SSLNSGAFALSGG
+675 SSLDSGAFALSGG

-709 DGNDMIAT
+709 DGNDMIGV
-717 ADTRSADPTQAADMG
+717 ADTRSADPTQAANMG

-746 IPMEAGA
+746 IPMETGA

-765 TVDKFMFGAVTEG
+765 TVDQFMFGAVTEG

-806 KALTDD
+806 KALTED
-812 VTLFGNAMFGIT
+812 VTLFGNAMFGVT

-831 MMTSASSLLSNS
+831 MMTSASNLLSNS

-860 ASVPVAITQG
+860 ASVPVAITNG
-870 SATFNTAST
+870 TATFNTAST
-879 VSSTGDVDYLTSSS
+879 VSSTGELDYLTSSS
-893 DLSATQ
+893 DLSATK

-906 FRNFQVT
+906 FRNFTVT
-913 DNMFVKAHAEARLN
+913 DNVFVKAHAEARLN

-937 AGLNLTWS
+937 AGINLTWS

>member
-95 IGESLDV
+95 IGEPLDV

-128 ASAEDEV
+128 SSAEDEV
-135 TEDYTVNVYEDV
+135 TEDFTVNVYEDV
-147 VITYTKTV
+147 VITYTKTI

-183 STVAEDVVRTE
+183 STVSEDVVRTE
-194 TERKFVR
+194 TERNFVR

-215 EEEPVVVEVVEE
+215 EEPVVVE
-227 EPVVVVEE
+227 EE
-235 VVVVDVVDEPVIV
+235 VVVVDVVDEPVTV
-248 VSDGM
+248 VNDGL

-265 YLAMSDVSL
+265 YLAMDDVML

-281 DAVHNVND
+281 DAVHNVNSNIN
-289 GVGIDYITRKNGMYN
+289 VDYITRENGMYR
-304 YGTNLEAIGAPQ
+304 YGQNLEAINAPQ

-330 ILDTGIDLDHPEFA
+330 ILDTGIDLDHSEFA
-344 DKIIDSE
+344 DKIIASE
-351 CFIDMCTDQRLI
+351 CFTGMCAD
-363 DKGTNETIDDKNKY
+363 GYETIDDKNKY

-387 AANLDGEG
+387 AANLDGVG
-395 TTGVAPDAKLLIGKV
+395 TTGVAPDAKLLIGKT
-410 AWDNGYYQFNA
+410 AWDNGFYEFQA
-421 LGKGIEWAVNNGADA
+421 LGEGIEWAINNGADA

-457 DGVFYSTDSRYD
+457 DGVFYSTDSRYN
-469 GVYALEGYSGLAVDD
+469 GVYAIEGYSHLAVDSD
-484 DFMLPQLTDA
+484 YMLPQITDA

-560 YGTNGECV
+560 YGTNGECS

-587 TSADGEYRTLGG
+587 TSADGEYRTLSG

-622 GENIVKLLLN
+622 GENIVQLLLN

-669 RIDGAR
+669 RIEGAR

-778 NSFLGNVADN
+778 NSFLGNVANN

-913 DNMFVKAHAEARLN
+913 DNVFVKAHAEARLN

>member
-32 DMVSKMTNIESRN
+32 DMVSNITNIESRN

-58 LKTLKPLA
+58 IKTLKPLA
-66 EKYGHYSWAAGLL
+66 EKYGHYPWAATLV
-79 ETVNHYESE
+79 ETVKFYESE
-88 IQKFAEL
+88 IKKFADL

-102 KATVINTTYKYNQHE
+102 KATVIKTTYKYNQHE

-128 ASAEDEV
+128 SSTEV
-135 TEDYTVNVYEDV
+135 ETTEDYVVSVHEDIT
-147 VITYTKTV
+147 ITYTKTV

-178 TTELV
+178 STELV
-183 STVAEDVVRTE
+183 STVVEDVVRTE
-194 TERKFVR
+194 ADHKFVR

-207 PVEVVEVV
+207 PVE
-215 EEEPVVVEVVEE
+215 VVEVVEE

-274 GATQTYI
+274 SATQTYI
-281 DAVHNVND
+281 DAVHNVNSNIN
-289 GVGIDYITRKNGMYN
+289 VDYITRKSGMYN
-304 YGTNLEAIGAPQ
+304 YGKNLESINAPQ
-316 AWAKGWTGKGSVLA
+316 AWAKGWTGEGSVLA
-330 ILDTGIDLDHPEFA
+330 ILDTGIDLDHSEFA
-344 DKIIDSE
+344 DKIIASE
-351 CFIDMCTDQRLI
+351 CFTGMCKD
-363 DKGTNETIDDKNKY
+363 GYETVEDKNKY

-387 AANLDGEG
+387 AASLDGEG
-395 TTGVAPDAKLLIGKV
+395 TTGVAPDAKLLIGKT
-410 AWDNGYYQFNA
+410 AWDNGYYEFQA

-436 INVSGNYNVDLTY
+436 INVSGNYNIDTTY

-457 DGVFYSTDSRYD
+457 NGVFYSTDSRNN
-469 GVYALEGYSGLAVDD
+469 GAYAIEGYSGLALDD
-484 DFMLPQLTDA
+484 DFMLPQITDA

-500 VLVFAAGN
+500 VVVFAAGN
-508 QRMDVPT
+508 QRLDVPT
-515 YPAHYAVAENED
+515 FPAHYAVAENED

-537 VVGSWNL
+537 VVGSFNIL
-544 KSGSMSSSS
+544 SGKISRAS

-560 YGTNGECV
+560 YGTDGECV

-573 SDYYILAPGDKVAS
+573 SDYYILAPGDKIAS
-587 TSADGEYRTLGG
+587 TSADNEYRILSG

-622 GENIVKLLLN
+622 GENIVQLLLN
-632 TADKDIW
+632 TADKDLLD
-639 GYDVNTHGQGLL
+639 YNVNTHGQGLL

-669 RIDGAR
+669 RIEGAR
-675 SSLNSGAFALSGG
+675 SSLDSGAFSLSGG

-709 DGNDMIAT
+709 DGNDMIAV

-746 IPMEAGA
+746 IPMETGA

-765 TVDKFMFGAVTEG
+765 TVDQFMFGAVTEG

-806 KALTDD
+806 KALTED
-812 VTLFGNAMFGIT
+812 VTLFGNAMFGVT
-824 KVNVGDS
+824 RVNVGDS
-831 MMTSASSLLSNS
+831 MMTSASDLLSNS

-860 ASVPVAITQG
+860 ASVPVAITNG
-870 SATFNTAST
+870 TATFNTAST
-879 VSSTGDVDYLTSSS
+879 VSATGELDYLTSES
-893 DLSATQ
+893 DLSATK

-906 FRNFQVT
+906 FRNFTVT
-913 DNMFVKAHAEARLN
+913 DNVFVKAHAEARLN

>member
-88 IQKFAEL
+88 IKKFAEL

-117 VVTETPEVVSR
+117 VVTETPEVASR
-128 ASAEDEV
+128 SSAEDEV
-135 TEDYTVNVYEDV
+135 TEDFTVNVYEDV
-147 VITYTKTV
+147 VVTYTKTI

-183 STVAEDVVRTE
+183 STVSKDVVRTE
-194 TERKFVR
+194 TERNFVR

-207 PVEVVEVV
+207 PVE
-215 EEEPVVVEVVEE
+215 VVEVVEE

-235 VVVVDVVDEPVIV
+235 VVVVDVVDEPVTV

-265 YLAMSDVSL
+265 YLAMEDVSL

-281 DAVHNVND
+281 DAVHNVNSNI
-289 GVGIDYITRKNGMYN
+289 GIDYITRKSGMYN
-304 YGTNLEAIGAPQ
+304 YGQNLEAIGAPE

-344 DKIIDSE
+344 DKIIASE
-351 CFIDMCTDQRLI
+351 CFTGMCAD
-363 DKGTNETIDDKNKY
+363 GYETVDDKNKY

-387 AANLDGEG
+387 AASLDGEG
-395 TTGVAPDAKLLIGKV
+395 TTGVAPDAKLLIGKT

-457 DGVFYSTDSRYD
+457 DGVFYSTDSRYN
-469 GVYALEGYSGLAVDD
+469 GVYAIEGYSHLAVDSD
-484 DFMLPQLTDA
+484 YMLPQITDA

-622 GENIVKLLLN
+622 GENIVQLLLN

-669 RIDGAR
+669 RIEGAR
-675 SSLNSGAFALSGG
+675 SSLDSGAFSLSGG

-709 DGNDMIAT
+709 DGNDMIAV

-765 TVDKFMFGAVTEG
+765 TVDQFMFGAVTEG

-893 DLSATQ
+893 DLSATK

>member
-32 DMVSKMTNIESRN
+32 DMVSNITNIESRN

-58 LKTLKPLA
+58 IKTLKPLA
-66 EKYGHYSWAAGLL
+66 EKYGHYPWAATLV
-79 ETVNHYESE
+79 ETVKFYESE
-88 IQKFAEL
+88 IKKFADL

-102 KATVINTTYKYNQHE
+102 KATVIKTTYKYNQHE

-128 ASAEDEV
+128 SSTEV
-135 TEDYTVNVYEDV
+135 ETTEDYVVSVHEDIT
-147 VITYTKTV
+147 ITYTKTV

-178 TTELV
+178 STELV
-183 STVAEDVVRTE
+183 STVVEDVVRTE
-194 TERKFVR
+194 ADHKFVR

-207 PVEVVEVV
+207 PVE
-215 EEEPVVVEVVEE
+215 VVEVVEE

-274 GATQTYI
+274 SATQTYI
-281 DAVHNVND
+281 DAVHNVNSNIN
-289 GVGIDYITRKNGMYN
+289 VDYITRKSGMYN
-304 YGTNLEAIGAPQ
+304 YGKNLESINAPQ
-316 AWAKGWTGKGSVLA
+316 AWAKGWTGEGSVLA
-330 ILDTGIDLDHPEFA
+330 ILDTGIDLDHSEFA
-344 DKIIDSE
+344 DKIIASE
-351 CFIDMCTDQRLI
+351 CFTGMCKD
-363 DKGTNETIDDKNKY
+363 GYETVEDKNKY

-387 AANLDGEG
+387 AASLDGEG
-395 TTGVAPDAKLLIGKV
+395 TTGVAPDAKLLIGKT
-410 AWDNGYYQFNA
+410 AWDNGYYEFQA

-436 INVSGNYNVDLTY
+436 INVSGNYNIDTTY

-457 DGVFYSTDSRYD
+457 NGIFYSTDSRNN
-469 GVYALEGYSGLAVDD
+469 GAYAIEGYSGLALDD
-484 DFMLPQLTDA
+484 DFMLPQITDA

-500 VLVFAAGN
+500 VVVFAAGN
-508 QRMDVPT
+508 QRLDVPT
-515 YPAHYAVAENED
+515 FPAHYAVAENED

-537 VVGSWNL
+537 VVGSFNIL
-544 KSGSMSSSS
+544 SGKISRAS

-560 YGTNGECV
+560 YGTDGECV

-573 SDYYILAPGDKVAS
+573 SDYYILAPGDKIAS
-587 TSADGEYRTLGG
+587 TSADNEYRILSG

-622 GENIVKLLLN
+622 GENIVQLLLN
-632 TADKDIW
+632 TADKDLLD
-639 GYDVNTHGQGLL
+639 YNVNTHGQGLL

-669 RIDGAR
+669 RIEGAR
-675 SSLNSGAFALSGG
+675 SSLDSGAFSLSGG

-709 DGNDMIAT
+709 DGNDMIAV

-746 IPMEAGA
+746 IPMETGA

-765 TVDKFMFGAVTEG
+765 TVDQFMFGAVTEG

-806 KALTDD
+806 KALTED
-812 VTLFGNAMFGIT
+812 VTLFGNAMFGVT

-831 MMTSASSLLSNS
+831 MMTSASNLLSNS

-860 ASVPVAITQG
+860 ASVPVAITNG
-870 SATFNTAST
+870 TATFNTAST
-879 VSSTGDVDYLTSSS
+879 VSSTGELDYLTSSS
-893 DLSATQ
+893 DLSATK

>member
-32 DMVSKMTNIESRN
+32 DMVSNITNIESRN

-66 EKYGHYSWAAGLL
+66 EKYGHYSWAASLV
-79 ETVNHYESE
+79 ETVNFYENE
-88 IQKFAEL
+88 IKKFSDL

-102 KATVINTTYKYNQHE
+102 KATVINTTYKYNQHQT
-117 VVTETPEVVSR
+117 VTETPEVASR
-128 ASAEDEV
+128 SSTEDEV
-135 TEDYTVNVYEDV
+135 TEDFTVNVYEDV

-178 TTELV
+178 STELV
-183 STVAEDVVRTE
+183 STDVETVARTE
-194 TERKFVR
+194 TERNFVR

-207 PVEVVEVV
+207 PVEVV
-215 EEEPVVVEVVEE
+215 E

-235 VVVVDVVDEPVIV
+235 VVVVDVVDEPVNV
-248 VSDGM
+248 VNDGM

-281 DAVHNVND
+281 DAVHNVNSN
-289 GVGIDYITRKNGMYN
+289 VGIDYITRKSGMYN
-304 YGTNLEAIGAPQ
+304 YGQNLEVIGAPE

-344 DKIIDSE
+344 DKIIATE
-351 CFIDMCTDQRLI
+351 CFTGMCAD
-363 DKGTNETIDDKNKY
+363 GYETIDDKNKY

-387 AANLDGEG
+387 AANLDGVG
-395 TTGVAPDAKLLIGKV
+395 TTGVAPDAKLLIGKT
-410 AWDNGYYQFNA
+410 AWDNGFYEFQA

-449 KRSIQSAG
+449 KRSIESAG
-457 DGVFYSTDSRYD
+457 DGVFYSTDSRYN
-469 GVYALEGYSGLAVDD
+469 GVYAIEGYSRLAVDSD
-484 DFMLPQLTDA
+484 YMLPQITDA

-500 VLVFAAGN
+500 VVVFASGN
-508 QRMDVPT
+508 QRLDVPT

-560 YGTNGECV
+560 YGENGACA

-573 SDYYILAPGDKVAS
+573 SDFYILAPGDKVAS
-587 TSADGEYRTLGG
+587 TSADGEYRTLSG
-599 TSMAAPAVTGAVGIV
+599 TSMAAPAVTGAVGVV

-622 GENIVKLLLN
+622 GENIVQLLLN

-675 SSLNSGAFALSGG
+675 SSLDSGAFALSGG

-746 IPMEAGA
+746 VPMEAGA
-753 LNINEDSVAIAT
+753 LNINDDSVAIAA

-788 PLMDVN
+788 PLMDIN
-794 GATTFYAGYNLD
+794 GATTLYAGYNLD
-806 KALTDD
+806 VAMTQD

-831 MMTSASSLLSNS
+831 MMTSASNLLSNS

>member
-1 MRNVRSWIAIVV
+1 MRNVRSWIAIAV
-13 AVIGLTVSTQA
+13 AVIGISATAPA

-32 DMVSKMTNIESRN
+32 DMVSNIANVESRDN
-45 TFAKSMMKSYSNG
+45 FAKSMIRSYESG
-58 LKTLKPLA
+58 LKSLKPLA
-66 EKYGHYSWAAGLL
+66 EKYGHYSWAAGLV
-79 ETVNHYESE
+79 ETVNFYENE
-88 IQKFAEL
+88 IEKFTIL
-95 IGESLDV
+95 IGGALEQAV
-102 KATVINTTYKYNQHE
+102 TETHKTYKYTNYDQVE
-117 VVTETPEVVSR
+117 ESPEVATRS
-128 ASAEDEV
+128 STQDEV

-155 TTKTYKGTFTT
+155 TTKSYKGTYTT
-166 QHWSDGANTTEV
+166 THFSDDTSLTKV
-178 TTELV
+178 TTDLV
-183 STVAEDVVRTE
+183 STNVEEVTRTE
-194 TERKFVR
+194 TERNFVS

-215 EEEPVVVEVVEE
+215 EEPVVVE
-227 EPVVVVEE
+227 EE
-235 VVVVDVVDEPVIV
+235 VVVVDVVNEPVNV
-248 VSDGM
+248 VNDGI
-253 GIKTEGVLTAEE
+253 GIKTENVLTVEE
-265 YLAMSDVSL
+265 YLAMDDVSL
-274 GATQTYI
+274 GGTQTYI
-281 DAVHNVND
+281 DAVHSMNSRINV
-289 GVGIDYITRKNGMYN
+289 DYITRESGLYNNGN
-304 YGTNLEAIGAPQ
+304 NLESINAPE
-316 AWAKGWTGKGSVLA
+316 AWAKGWTGEGSVLA

-344 DKIIDSE
+344 DKIIASKCLTSICAD
-351 CFIDMCTDQRLI
+351 
-363 DKGTNETIDDKNKY
+363 GNETIDDKNKY

-387 AANLDGEG
+387 AANLDGVG
-395 TTGVAPDAKLLIGKV
+395 TTGVAPDAKLLIGKT
-410 AWDNGYYQFNA
+410 AWDNGYYEFSA
-421 LGKGIEWAVNNGADA
+421 LGNGIEWAVNNGADA
-436 INVSGNYNVDLTY
+436 INVSGNYNVDTTY

-484 DFMLPQLTDA
+484 NYMLPQLTDA

-500 VLVFAAGN
+500 VIVFAAGN
-508 QRMDVPT
+508 QRLDVPT
-515 YPAHYAVAENED
+515 FPAHYAVAENED

-537 VVGSWNL
+537 VVGSWDL
-544 KSGSMSSSS
+544 KTDKISNSS

-560 YGTNGECV
+560 YGTNGECS
-568 SDRRI
+568 SDTRI
-573 SDYYILAPGDKVAS
+573 SDWYILAPGRYVAS
-587 TSADGEYRTLGG
+587 TSANGEYRTNSG

-622 GENIVKLLLN
+622 GENIVQLLLN
-632 TADKDIW
+632 TADKDLRN
-639 GYDVNTHGQGLL
+639 YDENIHGQGML

-656 TNPQGVVGIPTSG
+656 TSPQGAIGIPTSG
-669 RIDGAR
+669 RIEGAT
-675 SSLNSGAFALSGG
+675 SNLDSGAFALSGG
-688 VHISSI
+688 AYISSI
-694 SSTMVVDDYDRNFYV
+694 SNTMVVDDYDRNFYV
-709 DGNDMIAT
+709 DGNDMIT
-717 ADTRSADPTQAADMG
+717 VADTRSADPTQAADMG

-738 FGYGAGTV
+738 FGYGNGQV
-746 IPMEAGA
+746 IPMEVGA

-806 KALTDD
+806 KALTED

-831 MMTSASSLLSNS
+831 MMTSASNLLSNS

-913 DNMFVKAHAEARLN
+913 DNVFVKAHAEARLN